1 MSKHTNLLTIDIYE
15 KIEEFIGRNSLNP
28 HDRLPSERTLSEL
41 WGVNRLT
48 LREAIEKLVNEGKLY
63 SRHGKGTFVAEPK
76 YLEDIS
82 CFISFTAGWQAD
94 GHAVSS
100 RKLSLK
106 RIKSGRTLSK
116 SLSIPSGSEVY
127 ELKRIRSLNGSPLS
141 IETAYLPAVICSGLE
156 QFDFEHGSL
165 YETLE
170 KQYGIKPA
178 RQRQVANLAV
188 LTKKESENLEA
199 KEGDAAFY
207 ITGIMTDA
215 EGTPVEYSTAVI
227 RADRYALQKHLSA
240 GE

>member
-1 MSKHTNLLTIDIYE
+1 MSKHVNLLTIDIYE
-15 KIEEFIGRNSLNP
+15 KIEEYIGRNCLKP

-48 LREAIEKLVNEGKLY
+48 LREAIEKLINEGKLY
-63 SRHGKGTFVAEPK
+63 SLHGKGTFVAEPK
-76 YLEDIS
+76 YLEDVN
-82 CFISFTAGWQAD
+82 CFISFTSGWQAD

-106 RIKSGRTLSK
+106 RIEANRALSK
-116 SLSIPSGSEVY
+116 NLAISPGSEVY
-127 ELKRIRSLNGSPLS
+127 ELKRVRALNGAPLS
-141 IETAYLPAVICSGLE
+141 IETAYLPAAVCPGLE
-156 QFDFEHGSL
+156 KFDFEQGSL

-178 RQRQVANLAV
+178 KQRQVANLAV
-188 LTKKESENLEA
+188 LTRKEGEYLEA
-199 KEGDAAFY
+199 REGDAAFF

-215 EGTPVEYSTAVI
+215 EGTPIEYSTAVV

-240 GE
+240 EE